1 MKSKLIFLSENTEKI
16 NIYKDNHIPY
26 NPYKITWYLGGWN
39 LNKLIIFSV
48 IGFLAQLVDGALGM
62 GFGATSSSLLL
73 MFGIAPAVAS
83 ASIHMAEIG
92 TTAASGASHLWFKNV
107 DKKLLWKLTIPGA
120 ISAFIGAA
128 FLSSLPGNLIKP
140 FISIF
145 LIFLGVYILIR
156 FLFFNHSSSK
166 NQASTISMK
175 FLTPLGIAGGFF
187 DAVGGG
193 GWGPITAPVL
203 MTRKG
208 ISPKKVIGTVDT
220 SEFAIAVSA
229 TLGFILFL
237 GLEQFQWQWV
247 AAFMIGGVFAAPIA
261 AWIVRIVPSYM
272 LGVLV
277 GGFIILTNSMTII
290 KTLALPV
297 SWAAIAYAL
306 IFVLWVV
313 AILYQLK
320 NRKRFIAMN
329 QQVDI

>member
-1 MKSKLIFLSENTEKI
+1 M
-16 NIYKDNHIPY
+16 
-26 NPYKITWYLGGWN
+26 N

-73 MFGIAPAVAS
+73 MFGIAPAAAS
-83 ASIHMAEIG
+83 ASIHMAEIA

-107 DKKLLWKLTIPGA
+107 DKRILWKLTIPGA

-128 FLSSLPGNLIKP
+128 FLSSLPGDKIKP
-140 FISIF
+140 FISVF
-145 LIFLGVYILIR
+145 LILLGIYILVR
-156 FLFFNHSSSK
+156 FLFFNHLSSK
-166 NQASTISMK
+166 NQGSPISSK
-175 FLTPLGIAGGFF
+175 LLTPLGIAGGFF

-203 MTRKG
+203 IAKNG

-237 GLEQFQWQWV
+237 GVEQYQWQWV
-247 AAFMIGGVFAAPIA
+247 IAFMIGGVIAAPIA
-261 AWIVRIVPSYM
+261 AWLVRIVPSYM

-290 KTLALPV
+290 KTVALPV
-297 SWAAIAYAL
+297 SLAALTYGL
-306 IFVLWVV
+306 IIVTWMV
-313 AILYQLK
+313 AIIYQVK
-320 NRKRFIAMN
+320 NRKRSIAVN
-329 QQVDI
+329 Q

>member
-1 MKSKLIFLSENTEKI
+1 LK
-16 NIYKDNHIPY
+16 
-26 NPYKITWYLGGWN
+26 
-39 LNKLIIFSV
+39 KLIIFSV
-48 IGFLAQLVDGALGM
+48 IGFLAQLIDGSLGM

-73 MFGIAPAVAS
+73 MFGIAPAAAS
-83 ASIHMAEIG
+83 ASIHMAEIA

-107 DKKLLWKLTIPGA
+107 DKGILLKLTIPGA

-128 FLSSLPGNLIKP
+128 FLSSLPGDKIKP

-145 LIFLGVYILIR
+145 LIVLGIYILIR
-156 FLFFNHSSSK
+156 FLFFNHLSSK
-166 NQASTISMK
+166 KQGSAISSK

-203 MTRKG
+203 IARNE

-237 GLEQFQWQWV
+237 GVDHYQWQWV
-247 AAFMIGGVFAAPIA
+247 IAFMIGGVIAAPIA
-261 AWIVRIVPSYM
+261 AWLVRIVPSYM

-277 GGFIILTNSMTII
+277 GGFIIFTNSMTII
-290 KTLALPV
+290 KTVALPV
-297 SWAAIAYAL
+297 SWATLAYAL
-306 IFVLWVV
+306 IIVLWMV
-313 AILYQLK
+313 AIIYQLK
-320 NRKRFIAMN
+320 NRKRFVTA
-329 QQVDI
+329 

>member
-1 MKSKLIFLSENTEKI
+1 LVLGGFSLKKLIV
-16 NIYKDNHIPY
+16 
-26 NPYKITWYLGGWN
+26 
-39 LNKLIIFSV
+39 FSL
-48 IGFLAQLVDGALGM
+48 IGFLAQLIDGSLGM

-73 MFGIAPAVAS
+73 MFGIAPAAAS
-83 ASIHMAEIG
+83 ASIHMAEIA

-107 DKKLLWKLTIPGA
+107 DKGILWKLTIPGA

-128 FLSSLPGNLIKP
+128 FLSSLPGDKIKP

-145 LIFLGVYILIR
+145 LILLGIYILIR
-156 FLFFNHSSSK
+156 FLFFNHLSSK
-166 NQASTISMK
+166 KQGSAISSK

-203 MTRKG
+203 IAKNG

-237 GLEQFQWQWV
+237 GVDHYQWQWV
-247 AAFMIGGVFAAPIA
+247 IAFMIGGVFAAPIA
-261 AWIVRIVPSYM
+261 AWLVRIVPSYM

-277 GGFIILTNSMTII
+277 GGFIIFTNSMTII
-290 KTLALPV
+290 KTVALPV
-297 SWAAIAYAL
+297 SWATLAYAL
-306 IFVLWVV
+306 IIVLWMV
-313 AILYQLK
+313 AIIYQLK
-320 NRKRFIAMN
+320 NRKRFVTA
-329 QQVDI
+329 

>member
-1 MKSKLIFLSENTEKI
+1 MR
-16 NIYKDNHIPY
+16 
-26 NPYKITWYLGGWN
+26 
-39 LNKLIIFSV
+39 KLIIFSI
-48 IGFLAQLVDGALGM
+48 IGFLAQLVDGSLGM

-73 MFGIAPAVAS
+73 MFGIAPAAAS
-83 ASIHMAEIG
+83 ASIHMAEIA

-107 DKKLLWKLTIPGA
+107 DKRILWKLTIPGA

-128 FLSSLPGNLIKP
+128 FLSSLPGDKIKP

-145 LIFLGVYILIR
+145 LIVLGLYILIR
-156 FLFFNHSSSK
+156 FLFFNHSSKTQGS
-166 NQASTISMK
+166 AISSK
-175 FLTPLGIAGGFF
+175 FLTPLGMVGGFF

-203 MTRKG
+203 IAKNG

-237 GLEQFQWQWV
+237 GVDQYQWQWV
-247 AAFMIGGVFAAPIA
+247 IAFMIGGVIAAPIA
-261 AWIVRIVPSYM
+261 AWLVRIVPSYM

-290 KTLALPV
+290 KTVALPV
-297 SWAAIAYAL
+297 SLATLAYVLIIGLWAIA
-306 IFVLWVV
+306 IF
-313 AILYQLK
+313 YQLK
-320 NRKRFIAMN
+320 NRKRAIAVH
-329 QQVDI
+329 Q

>member
-1 MKSKLIFLSENTEKI
+1 M
-16 NIYKDNHIPY
+16 
-26 NPYKITWYLGGWN
+26 
-39 LNKLIIFSV
+39 NKLIIFSV
-48 IGFLAQLVDGALGM
+48 IGFLAQLVDGSLGM

-73 MFGIAPAVAS
+73 MFGIAPAAAS
-83 ASIHMAEIG
+83 ASIHMAEIA

-107 DKKLLWKLTIPGA
+107 DKRILWKLTIPGA

-128 FLSSLPGNLIKP
+128 FLSSLPGDKIKP

-145 LIFLGVYILIR
+145 LIMLGVYILIR
-156 FLFFNHSSSK
+156 FLFFNHATKTQGSAISS
-166 NQASTISMK
+166 K
-175 FLTPLGIAGGFF
+175 FLTPLGMVGGFF

-203 MTRKG
+203 IAKNG

-237 GLEQFQWQWV
+237 GVDQYQWQWV
-247 AAFMIGGVFAAPIA
+247 FAFMIGGVIAAPIA
-261 AWIVRIVPSYM
+261 AWLVRIVPSYL

-290 KTLALPV
+290 KTIALPV
-297 SWAAIAYAL
+297 SLATLTYIL
-306 IFVLWVV
+306 IIGLWSV
-313 AILYQLK
+313 AIFYQVK
-320 NRKRFIAMN
+320 NRKRFVAVH
-329 QQVDI
+329 Q

>member
-1 MKSKLIFLSENTEKI
+1 M
-16 NIYKDNHIPY
+16 
-26 NPYKITWYLGGWN
+26 N

-48 IGFLAQLVDGALGM
+48 IGFIAQLIDGSLGM

-73 MFGIAPAVAS
+73 MFGIAPAAAS
-83 ASIHMAEIG
+83 ASIHMAEIA

-107 DKKLLWKLTIPGA
+107 DKRILWKLTIPGA

-128 FLSSLPGNLIKP
+128 FLSSLPGDKIKP
-140 FISIF
+140 FISVF
-145 LIFLGVYILIR
+145 LILLGFYILIR
-156 FLFFNHSSSK
+156 FLFFNHLSSK
-166 NQASTISMK
+166 NQGSTFSSK
-175 FLTPLGIAGGFF
+175 FLTPLGIVGGFF

-203 MTRKG
+203 IAKNG

-237 GLEQFQWQWV
+237 GVEQYQWQWV
-247 AAFMIGGVFAAPIA
+247 IAFMIGGVIAAPIA
-261 AWIVRIVPSYM
+261 AWLVRIVPSYM

-290 KTLALPV
+290 KSVALPV
-297 SWAAIAYAL
+297 SLAALTYVLIIA
-306 IFVLWVV
+306 IWMV
-313 AILYQLK
+313 AIIYQVK
-320 NRKRFIAMN
+320 NRKRSIAVN
-329 QQVDI
+329 Q

>member
-1 MKSKLIFLSENTEKI
+1 MK
-16 NIYKDNHIPY
+16 
-26 NPYKITWYLGGWN
+26 
-39 LNKLIIFSV
+39 KLIIFSV
-48 IGFLAQLVDGALGM
+48 IGFLAQLVDGSLGM

-73 MFGIAPAVAS
+73 MFGIAPAAAS
-83 ASIHMAEIG
+83 ASIHMAEIA

-107 DKKLLWKLTIPGA
+107 DKRILWKLTIPGA

-128 FLSSLPGNLIKP
+128 FLSSLPGDKIKP

-145 LIFLGVYILIR
+145 LIVLGLYILIR
-156 FLFFNHSSSK
+156 FLFFNHSSKTQGS
-166 NQASTISMK
+166 AISSK
-175 FLTPLGIAGGFF
+175 FLTPLGMVGGFF

-203 MTRKG
+203 IAKNG

-237 GLEQFQWQWV
+237 GVDQYQWQWV
-247 AAFMIGGVFAAPIA
+247 IAFMIGGVIAAPIA
-261 AWIVRIVPSYM
+261 AWLVRIVPSYM

-290 KTLALPV
+290 KTVALPV
-297 SWAAIAYAL
+297 SLATLAYVLIIGLWAIA
-306 IFVLWVV
+306 IF
-313 AILYQLK
+313 YQLK
-320 NRKRFIAMN
+320 NRKRAIAVH
-329 QQVDI
+329 Q